1 VNRGLHSLTFNKA
14 ELLER
19 MRANRDRHRQVFE
32 EALEGYR
39 AQMVAELETMLGD
52 ARAGRRIRRS
62 VQLPEPRD
70 HTRDYDRVILM
81 LELAETERITL
92 SEVEFSQYVLD
103 EWGWRADFLSTS
115 AAYSRRAARL
125 LDETSGW
132 QD

>member
-1 VNRGLHSLTFNKA
+1 LHSLTFNKA

-19 MRANRDRHRQVFE
+19 MRANRDRHRQAFE

-52 ARAGRRIRRS
+52 AKAGRRIRRA

-92 SEVEFSQYVLD
+92 SEQEFSCFVLD
-103 EWGWRADFLSTS
+103 EWGWREDFLSTG
-115 AAYSRRAARL
+115 ARYSPRAARL
-125 LDETSGW
+125 WDEGGW